1 MTAMGVK
8 EEAAVKQVQII
19 KRSPRRPLPTV
30 DTRTP
35 SGRRLP
41 F

>member
-1 MTAMGVK
+1 MRRIRI
-8 EEAAVKQVQII
+8 VQRPRPP
-19 KRSPRRPLPTV
+19 KRPAPL
-30 DTRTP
+30 DLRTP

>member
-1 MTAMGVK
+1 MTQIQIRRQTRP
-8 EEAAVKQVQII
+8 AAGP
-19 KRSPRRPLPTV
+19 SL
-30 DTRTP
+30 DLRTP